1 MSPEIF
7 GSAIV
12 LVGNFNPAIFSP
24 DWLENNGLIGNG
36 DAEEARQSPSFIV
49 SRQVSVFETD
59 WFALQV
65 FENQL
70 SLTSKGA
77 LSAAFKD
84 LAVGMLSL
92 LSHTPITAIGLNFL
106 AHYRLASEAEHHK
119 VGDVLAP
126 KTIWSNLYPVGS
138 SAAGLV
144 NLSIMIQPCTRTQAQ
159 TQAQALGDVRNISV
173 QPSDKFRYG
182 VFLNY
187 NDHRI
192 INHAERND
200 QTMAEHAAFIIDSD
214 WQNAWNDALRV
225 FALIVTQALA

>member
-12 LVGNFNPAIFSP
+12 LVGDFNPAIFSP
-24 DWLENNGLIGNG
+24 DWLENNKLIGNG
-36 DAEEARQSPSFIV
+36 DAEEARQSPSFII

-65 FENQL
+65 LENQL

-84 LAVGMLSL
+84 LAVGVLSL
-92 LSHTPITAIGLNFL
+92 LSHTPIAAIGLNFL
-106 AHYRLASEAEHHK
+106 AHYRLASEADYHK
-119 VGDVLAP
+119 VGDALAP
-126 KTIWSNLYPVGS
+126 KTIWSNLYPVES
-138 SAAGLV
+138 SAAGLM
-144 NLSIMIQPCTRTQAQ
+144 NLSIMIQPCTRTQAR
-159 TQAQALGDVRNISV
+159 TQAPGDVRNISV
-173 QPSDKFRYG
+173 QPSNKFKYG

-192 INHAERND
+192 ISNTVGND
-200 QTMAEHAAFIIDSD
+200 QTMAEHAASIIDSD
-214 WQNAWNDALRV
+214 WQNAWDDSLRV
-225 FALIVTQALA
+225 FALIVEQALA

>member
-36 DAEEARQSPSFIV
+36 DAEEARQSPSFII

-65 FENQL
+65 LENQL

-84 LAVGMLSL
+84 LAVGILSL
-92 LSHTPITAIGLNFL
+92 LSHTPIAAIGLNFL
-106 AHYRLASEAEHHK
+106 AHYRLASEADYHK
-119 VGDVLAP
+119 VGDILAP
-126 KTIWSNLYPVGS
+126 KAIWSNLYPVEN

-144 NLSIMIQPCTRTQAQ
+144 NLSIMIQPCTRTQAR
-159 TQAQALGDVRNISV
+159 TQAPGDVRNISV
-173 QPSDKFRYG
+173 QPSDKFKYG

-192 INHAERND
+192 INNIERND
-200 QTMAEHAAFIIDSD
+200 QTMAEHAASIIDAD
-214 WQNAWNDALRV
+214 WQNAWDDALRV
-225 FALIVTQALA
+225 FALIVTRALA